1 MSLGVAIFLPI
12 LLLAIAAQFRR
23 PPPRHDWTAERHR
36 QISRN
41 AFKSRMGLR

>member
-12 LLLAIAAQFRR
+12 LLLAIAAQYRK
-23 PPPRHDWTAERHR
+23 PPRPTDWTAERHR